1 MVGGGKVM
9 RTTINIDEY
18 ILTLAKREAVS
29 QKKSLGKVVEDAL
42 RSIFA
47 SRPEKSSQI
56 CLVTTGGAGVKPGV
70 DLDDSSSL
78 LEIMDK

>member
-1 MVGGGKVM
+1 M

-18 ILTLAKREAVS
+18 ILALAKREAAI

-42 RSIFA
+42 RTIFS
-47 SRPEKSSQI
+47 SRTDKSLPI
-56 CLVTTGGAGVKPGV
+56 NLVTGGGAGVKPGV
-70 DLDDSSSL
+70 DLDDSRSL

>member
-1 MVGGGKVM
+1 MM

-18 ILTLAKREAVS
+18 ILTLAKREAAI

-42 RSIFA
+42 RTIFA
-47 SRPEKSSQI
+47 SRTEKSSQT
-56 CLVTTGGAGVKPGV
+56 CLVTAGGAGVKPGV
-70 DLDDSSSL
+70 DLDDNHSL

>member
-1 MVGGGKVM
+1 M

-18 ILTLAKREAVS
+18 ILTLAKREAAI

-42 RSIFA
+42 RTLFA
-47 SRPEKSSQI
+47 SRTEKSSQI
-56 CLVTTGGAGVKPGV
+56 SLVTAGGAGVKPGV
-70 DLDDSSSL
+70 DLDDSRSL